1 MSAMRLDFLVA
12 AVGGTVLGLVVG
24 FASAGGGAHADEH
37 AHEHEHEHGHEE
49 RVEFSADALANLG
62 IEVGAVAR
70 TDHEDTRE
78 LPAVL
83 VEAPLAT
90 LPLAAPVDGMVL
102 DLKVVPGSVVRPG
115 EVVARVLRASQPMP
129 RLELAGPLL
138 LPGSERVHEA
148 LVRLHEAH
156 EELGIVELEEK
167 RLAQVT
173 AGEDP
178 AVPVIPRQRLVELGY
193 QRIRAE
199 KARELARME
208 LRKHGYADAEIESM
222 CEGGAAPVPTAAHW
236 QRALQR
242 NGMWNEQA
250 ARLHAA
256 LPESLQASAV
266 AAAAIGELVGRGM
279 LDGALVDWLAGDK
292 AAAEEFVAIAGLLTE
307 GRSVAD
313 ARSLQAL
320 GALKPV
326 IELRAPVRDGLE
338 AWDVK
343 ELCVAPGGQVAAGA
357 PVVLLHDASSLVLR
371 IEPVG
376 GDGALLAS
384 AVESAESCSAVP
396 LLPGN
401 GIDLADLVPQML
413 RAGEHG
419 AVVAHASV
427 ANVLLSEGPP
437 RSWRLQAGMR
447 YRFKVPVRTFKG
459 VFVLPAGAVAEQ
471 GPEMVVFLQDG
482 TSFHPVE
489 VEVLHR
495 DSEVALVQPGGALFA
510 GDVIARSGAF
520 AIATALQGGGE
531 SGHHHHHH

>member
-1 MSAMRLDFLVA
+1 MSAMRMDFLVA

-24 FASAGGGAHADEH
+24 LGSAGGSATADPH
-37 AHEHEHEHGHEE
+37 AHEDGHAHGA
-49 RVEFSADALANLG
+49 RVEFSAAALANLG
-62 IEVGAVAR
+62 IEVGAVER
-70 TDHEDTRE
+70 SDHEDTRE

-83 VEAPLAT
+83 TEAPLAT
-90 LPLAAPVDGMVL
+90 LPLAAPADGVVV

-129 RLELAGPLL
+129 KLDLAGPLL
-138 LPGSERVHEA
+138 LPGSERVHDA

-178 AVPVIPRQRLVELGY
+178 ALPVVPRQRLVELGY

-199 KARELARME
+199 KARELSRME
-208 LRKHGYADAEIESM
+208 LRKHGYADAEIEAM
-222 CEGGAAPVPTAAHW
+222 CEGGSAPVPTAAHW

-242 NGMWNEQA
+242 NGLWNEPA
-250 ARLHAA
+250 ARLHGA
-256 LPESLQASAV
+256 LPEALQANAV
-266 AAAAIGELVGRGM
+266 AAAAIGELVGRG
-279 LDGALVDWLAGDK
+279 LLEDALVEWLAVDK
-292 AAAEEFVAIAGLLTE
+292 VAAEEFVAIAGLLTE
-307 GRSVAD
+307 GRTLAD

-320 GALKPV
+320 GALRPV

-343 ELCVAPGGQVAAGA
+343 ELSVGPGSQVATGA
-357 PVVLLHDASSLVLR
+357 PVVLLHDASRLVLR

-376 GDGALLAS
+376 GDAALLAA
-384 AVESAESCSAVP
+384 AVEGAESCSAVP

-419 AVVAHASV
+419 GVVAHATV
-427 ANVLLSEGPP
+427 ANLVLSEGPP
-437 RSWRLQAGMR
+437 RSWRLHAGMH

-471 GPEMVVFLQDG
+471 GPELVVFLQDG
-482 TSFHPVE
+482 ASFHPVE

-531 SGHHHHHH
+531 SGGHHHHH